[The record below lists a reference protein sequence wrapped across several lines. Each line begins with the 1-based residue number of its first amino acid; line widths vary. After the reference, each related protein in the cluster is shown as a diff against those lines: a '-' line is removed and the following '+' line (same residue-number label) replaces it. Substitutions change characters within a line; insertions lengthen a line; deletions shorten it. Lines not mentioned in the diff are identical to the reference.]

1 MASLKGTAQEIG
13 IDELFAL
20 QGYLLLIGGLLLASC
35 SNSGRAEMTP
45 TLLQTLNVSLASP
58 AESATPIPSAV
69 RIAIATR
76 TPAATS
82 TVTPTR
88 APTLA
93 PGQAQAV
100 VLELLR
106 TNGNCELPCW
116 WGLVPGQ
123 TTWDEA
129 LALLEPIAS
138 RIAEYGQPNVTPNRA
153 EVFFL
158 TLPKE
163 VSSPYIQLDFAM
175 QSGVVERILVSGF
188 EWPDYQ
194 LPQLLSG
201 YGQPNEVW
209 IHTEGFTPEAYRL
222 FGLVL
227 LYTQRGV
234 LVSYSTEGE
243 LAGSTIQGCFQ
254 GNPSL
259 WLWHGDRSMTFTE
272 AAELFSWDVQNVLYL
287 PLSDATGMTVDM
299 FYQSFKDEQVVC
311 LQTPKNLWP

>member
-1 MASLKGTAQEIG
+1 MNSVHCR
-13 IDELFAL
+13 
-20 QGYLLLIGGLLLASC
+20 GYVLLIGGLLLASC
-35 SNSGRAEMTP
+35 SSSGQAAVTP
-45 TLLQTLNVSLASP
+45 TLSRTPNTSPASP
-58 AESATPIPSAV
+58 TESATPIPIAV
-69 RIAIATR
+69 PRATATR

-88 APTLA
+88 VPTLA
-93 PGQAQAV
+93 LEQAQAV

-123 TTWDEA
+123 TTWDEV

-138 RIAEYGQPNVTPNRA
+138 RIAQYGLADVAPNRA

-163 VSSPYIQLDFAM
+163 VSSPYIELDFAM
-175 QSGVVERILVSGF
+175 QNGVVQRIQVSGF
-188 EWPDYQ
+188 KSPDYQ
-194 LPQLLSG
+194 LPQLLSA
-201 YGQPNEVW
+201 YGQPSEVW
-209 IHTEGFTPEAYRL
+209 IHTEGFSPEAYRS

-227 LYTQRGV
+227 LYTQRSI

-243 LAGSTIQGCFQ
+243 LADSTIQGCFQ

-259 WLWHGDRSMTFTE
+259 WLWHGDRLLTFTE
-272 AAELFSWDVQNVLYL
+272 AVELFSWDVQNVLYL